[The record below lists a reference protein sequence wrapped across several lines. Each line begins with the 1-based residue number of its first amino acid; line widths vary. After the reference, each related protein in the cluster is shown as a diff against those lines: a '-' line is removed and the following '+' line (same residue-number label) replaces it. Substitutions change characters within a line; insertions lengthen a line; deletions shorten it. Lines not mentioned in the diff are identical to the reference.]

1 MVNMDMPPQPWLVKG
16 NINNLDSRIHVNNRQ
31 SLPKVTNKHDSDPSK
46 QRDMIDM
53 LTVISEQISESVIQG
68 FWTIMVLHRSFIP
81 YDELCLLKNIMEIL
95 IPSDITGGRI
105 IDGNRNFEARM
116 GSATAME
123 QKGCNGRRGNAQRNV
138 AIGTNSS
145 SNGVTDMVL
154 STTSCMV
161 KEEDPSLI
169 VLDQVDDFVKG
180 KLLLRVKAR

>member
-1 MVNMDMPPQPWLVKG
+1 
-16 NINNLDSRIHVNNRQ
+16 
-31 SLPKVTNKHDSDPSK
+31 
-46 QRDMIDM
+46 
-53 LTVISEQISESVIQG
+53 
-68 FWTIMVLHRSFIP
+68 MVLHRSFIP

-95 IPSDITGGRI
+95 IPSDITDGRI

-169 VLDQVDDFVKG
+169 VLDQVDEFVKG